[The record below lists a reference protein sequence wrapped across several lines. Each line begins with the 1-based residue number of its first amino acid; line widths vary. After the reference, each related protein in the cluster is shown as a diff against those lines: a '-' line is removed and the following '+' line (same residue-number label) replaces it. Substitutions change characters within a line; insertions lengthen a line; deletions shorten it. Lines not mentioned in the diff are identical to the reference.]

1 MSTEYTYPSTLELDL
16 LTVLTTTPRRWVR
29 LPFRAKPRFHRRPV
43 EDVFESD
50 TSRLFLTRRAPDA
63 IDVTLDLDGGQLT
76 RDVMEQIEEIRLM
89 NAPVYIYPRYPGTAE
104 YIWPL
109 RRGVLGDP
117 SDLTY
122 TGTLGTGTTLY
133 MLRASVSRG
142 VSLIEVDPTDPVV
155 LSGIYTSE
163 HYESAFPL
171 GQGIGVF
178 TPRTNQIKN
187 SLFGAVTG
195 NVPANWTATAGTPGI
210 DMDVITDSWIGT
222 PALRLWGQSVIW
234 TSDAITVTNGDRLGL
249 SFAWKCDGVMAV
261 TVNYDAVAD
270 VVVTLGPGSGWHSQQ
285 LVIPGASPT
294 KVSLVVQGN
303 AGMTY
308 AEFSAPQ
315 LIGGA
320 TASDATPYFIGGSG
334 SGAQGAISACSL
346 RATGLHI
353 EPHLQTSVP
362 GVIDSLGLI
371 AISGIVQP
379 AWESNC
385 GPYYGIAALLNSFTG
400 KSISCDFNKAAGE
413 LGMFVEIWQDGA
425 LAARQSFAHARG
437 NAYAFCLYCGQ
448 KSGVVTKILGCKL
461 AAVGIPGTIYTA
473 EATDIERYTCFDQV
487 HIGETEADNM
497 GLDGICGGYCVH
509 SIRYAALDG
518 YITKLATQDYLDL
531 WRNLYA
537 KQFRILPNLSPSPWA
552 RSSWGG
558 TGTNPSIELQQ
569 YREL

>member
-1 MSTEYTYPSTLELDL
+1 VSTEYTYPSTLELDL
-16 LTVLTTTPRRWVR
+16 LTVLSAEPRRWVR

-63 IDVTLDLDGGQLT
+63 VDVTLDLDGGHLS
-76 RDVMEQIEEIRLM
+76 RDVMEQIEEIRRM

-117 SDLTY
+117 ADLTY
-122 TGTLGTGTTLY
+122 TGTLGAGTTLY
-133 MLRASVSRG
+133 MLRASVARG
-142 VSLIEVDPTDPVV
+142 VSLIAVDPTDPVV
-155 LSGIYTSE
+155 LSGVYTSE
-163 HYESAFPL
+163 HYETAFPL

-195 NVPANWTATAGTPGI
+195 NVPANWTATSGTPGT

-222 PALRLWGQSVIW
+222 PALRLWGQSVAW
-234 TSDAITVTNGDRLGL
+234 TSDSMSMINGSNVGI
-249 SFAWKCDGVMAV
+249 SFAWKCDGVLKV
-261 TVNYDAVAD
+261 TVIYAAGTDEVI
-270 VVVTLGPGSGWHSQQ
+270 TLGPGSGWHSQQ
-285 LVIPGASPT
+285 IVVPGAAPT
-294 KVSLVVQGN
+294 TATLMVKGST
-303 AGMTY
+303 GMTY

-315 LIGGA
+315 LTAAA

-334 SGAQGAISACSL
+334 SGVKGSISACSL

-353 EPHLQTSVP
+353 EPHLQSSIP
-362 GVIDSLGLI
+362 GTFDGLGLI
-371 AISGIVQP
+371 AVSGIIQP
-379 AWESNC
+379 AWEINS
-385 GPYYGIAALLNSFTG
+385 GLHYGIAALLNAFTG
-400 KSISCDFNKAAGE
+400 TSIACEFHKEPGD
-413 LGMFVEIWQDGA
+413 LGMFLTLRQDGSA
-425 LAARQSFAHARG
+425 VGTQSIAHERG
-437 NAYAFCLYCGQ
+437 NAYAFCFYAGQ
-448 KSGVVTKILGCKL
+448 KSIAAPIVLGCK
-461 AAVGIPGTIYTA
+461 AAVVGTPGTIYTA
-473 EATDIERYTCFDQV
+473 EATEVERYTCFDSV
-487 HIGETEADNM
+487 RVGETEADNM
-497 GLDGICGGYCVH
+497 GLDGIVGGYCVH
-509 SIRYAALDG
+509 SIRYTALDG
-518 YITKLATQDYLDL
+518 YVTKLATQDYLDL

-558 TGTNPSIELQQ
+558 TGTGPSIELQQ